1 MQRSGQTAKTQSSA
15 EAPGRRA
22 LSPAPSWEAK
32 ERAPTRAAS
41 RREGRLGQPGAL
53 GRRGS
58 PSVPGLGPLAAPQR
72 PALRNAPP
80 RPCGELRSLSR
91 GGTCEQ
97 HHPHGTGFGSRPR
110 SAGPRDGRE
119 GARLREAAPAGA
131 AGERGLRSAA
141 TTARKLRRR
150 PSSVPGG
157 QSLPEA
163 AGGGGWKIVLPR
175 RFSYLRHQRYQR
187 LLHGARAD
195 LQPRVR
201 AQPRRG
207 RRGDA
212 AAAARGRGHSG
223 GAGPGLPPAAPPPRS
238 RTGSPCPAAPLTPPR
253 PRAAAP
259 AGAPLPRR
267 AMPRARA
274 QPPLGGPF
282 PAPRDRMD
290 LKRQLPLA
298 RSRPSAQTAPGAAAC
313 PPAPLLARSPP
324 QPADEGNR
332 DRSRHHR
339 SHPEFPVRSR
349 LGRGQTECPCPRGE
363 AGAGGG

>member
-119 GARLREAAPAGA
+119 GARLREATPAGA

-163 AGGGGWKIVLPR
+163 AGGGKS
-175 RFSYLRHQRYQR
+175 FSRGAFPTCDTSGTSVCSTERVRISSPASAPSPDEDDEEMPL
-187 LLHGARAD
+187 LLHGDVAIAGEPGRD
-195 LQPRVR
+195 SLQPRRRR
-201 AQPRRG
+201 APAR
-207 RRGDA
+207 
-212 AAAARGRGHSG
+212 AARAPPLPSRRPAPGPPPP
-223 GAGPGLPPAAPPPRS
+223 PGLR
-238 RTGSPCPAAPLTPPR
+238 C
-253 PRAAAP
+253 RA
-259 AGAPLPRR
+259 GRC
-267 AMPRARA
+267 RARA
-274 QPPLGGPF
+274 LSPPSAAPSPPLGTGWI
-282 PAPRDRMD
+282 
-290 LKRQLPLA
+290 
-298 RSRPSAQTAPGAAAC
+298 
-313 PPAPLLARSPP
+313 
-324 QPADEGNR
+324 
-332 DRSRHHR
+332 
-339 SHPEFPVRSR
+339 
-349 LGRGQTECPCPRGE
+349 
-363 AGAGGG
+363 